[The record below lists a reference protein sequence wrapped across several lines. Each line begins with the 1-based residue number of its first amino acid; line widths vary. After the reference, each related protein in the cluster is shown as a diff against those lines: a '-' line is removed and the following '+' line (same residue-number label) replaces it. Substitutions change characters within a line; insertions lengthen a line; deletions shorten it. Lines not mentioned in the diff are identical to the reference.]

1 MLRQIKRAQEA
12 ANGRWG
18 LDQSPNDPQV
28 YIATFIPPTG
38 SVYHDGTFYANITLN
53 GYPMYP
59 PRVQMTT
66 PIFHPNFLQQD
77 GQMYVEVLYSDYK
90 MTFTLLD
97 LMEYIYGL
105 FINPDLDSLSQCN
118 STASELYKNDSEK
131 FKATAQEWTTK
142 YAI

>member
-1 MLRQIKRAQEA
+1 MLRQIKHAQEA
-12 ANGRWG
+12 AADRWG
-18 LDQSPNDPQV
+18 LDQSINDPQIYV
-28 YIATFIPPTG
+28 ATFIPPAG
-38 SVYHDGTFYANITLN
+38 SVYHDGVFYANITLN
-53 GYPMYP
+53 GYPIYP

-66 PIFHPNFLQQD
+66 KIFHPNFSQD
-77 GQMYVEVLYSDYK
+77 GQMHVEVLYSDYN

-105 FINPDLDSLSQCN
+105 FINPDPDILSQCN

-131 FKATAQEWTTK
+131 FKAIAQEWTVK